1 MSEPV
6 HSTRPIERAVRVSA
20 IIAIVCTCLSL
31 AAIFLPTGE
40 LVIRSPAATHRATR
54 SLYELGKSSGSVRS
68 FVASFRASPAKKIGV
83 KALDRL
89 AVHLP
94 GRAAE
99 QAEELRQAVAV
110 LDSLEDRDID
120 RAGTVMVTTL
130 WTLIA
135 LHVLLVLLV
144 QGTDVGTSR
153 ARVIIALSTALV
165 TAAVAV
171 GVYIA
176 LDRIVST
183 ANTEVGRAIF
193 ALRSG
198 AFLLP
203 AGALLALATVVAVV
217 VTHTLARRG
226 WVRAPI
232 GAPPG

>member
-6 HSTRPIERAVRVSA
+6 HSRRSIERAVRVSA
-20 IIAIVCTCLSL
+20 IVAIVCTCLSL
-31 AAIFLPTGE
+31 AAVFLPTGE
-40 LVIRSPAATHRATR
+40 VAIRSPAATHRAAR

-68 FVASFRASPAKKIGV
+68 FLASFRASPAKKLGV

-89 AVHLP
+89 ADHLP
-94 GRAAE
+94 GRVAE
-99 QAEELRQAVAV
+99 QAEELRVAVAV

-120 RAGTVMVTTL
+120 RAETVMAVAL
-130 WTLIA
+130 WTLIS

-153 ARVIIALSTALV
+153 ARVILALVTALV
-165 TAAVAV
+165 TAAFAV
-171 GVYIA
+171 GVYVA

-183 ANTEVGRAIF
+183 ANAEVGRAMF
-193 ALRSG
+193 ALRGG

-203 AGALLALATVVAVV
+203 VGALLALSTAIAVM

-226 WVRAPI
+226 WVPERMV
-232 GAPPG
+232 APPA